1 MNSETVDD
9 RTINVTWGTVMV
21 SQTNGIIIRYTI
33 YITTDVSFVEPFNVI
48 INDSNVFVYTFSG
61 LQEYVNYTFSISA
74 STAAREGPASD
85 TVTSLT
91 DEAS

>member
-1 MNSETVDD
+1 
-9 RTINVTWGTVMV
+9 MV
-21 SQTNGIIIRYTI
+21 SQTNGNITGYTI
-33 YITTDVSFVEPFNVI
+33 YVTTDVSFVDPFNVV
-48 INDSNVFVYTFSG
+48 INDSNVFMYTFSG

-74 STAAREGPASD
+74 STAAGEGPASD